1 MRFIKKSS
9 LILTSVLLATMPI
22 ASSASAF
29 SISFSWGNIPACNNG
44 RPNRVENPNFRL
56 SSVPEGTTKIKF
68 KMVDRNVPSY
78 RHGGGS
84 VKYTGQTT
92 IAPGAF
98 KYKSPC
104 PPGGSHTYEW
114 TATAIGKGNKKL
126 GEAKAAKRY
135 P

>member
-1 MRFIKKSS
+1 MRKF
-9 LILTSVLLATMPI
+9 LICITTAGALCVPAITNAQ
-22 ASSASAF
+22 AF
-29 SISFSWGNIPACNNG
+29 SLSFTWGNIKLCNSG
-44 RPNRVENPNFRL
+44 RPNRVPNPNFKL
-56 SSVPEGTTKIKF
+56 SGVPEGTEKIKF

-78 RHGGGS
+78 RHGGGT
-84 VKYTGQTT
+84 VKYTGENT

-114 TATAIGKGNKKL
+114 TATAVGKGGKKL
-126 GEAKAAKRY
+126 GTAKASRKY